1 MTTKQKLPR
10 FEEQGSDWESNG
22 LFAAKDWRYEALVDY
37 LKLSPS
43 YKLACDWARGQK
55 GPAPDRAPRD
65 WNKVLKV
72 YDDFGDVFRIRE
84 SAWWNIR
91 GRELFGIRASQVRT
105 FALGSSN
112 AYKLVDDQ
120 LLKKAEITWT
130 QMAKPDS
137 LIIAIP
143 TNQTK
148 QVALKQIR
156 AIIRDCE
163 FKTAKPLKAKY
174 ELVRSKLRESTI
186 KLGIFALKMYRRG
199 APLWVIANQLD
210 LAPAYQI
217 ELDERGIPD
226 HSDLNIADK
235 KIRLQIMASKLI
247 AKAELIA
254 ENAARGI
261 YPSDAPCKYA
271 LKLGSATRKAGRP
284 AKPK

>member
-1 MTTKQKLPR
+1 MKINQKWPR
-10 FEEQGSDWESNG
+10 FEEQGSDWEFNG

-43 YKLACDWARGQK
+43 YKLVCDWAKNRK
-55 GPAPDRAPRD
+55 NPIPAQAPKD
-65 WNKVLKV
+65 WKKILRT
-72 YDDFGDVFRIRE
+72 YDDFGNILRIRE
-84 SAWWNIR
+84 SAWWDER
-91 GRELFGIRASQVRT
+91 GRQLFGIRAAQTKT
-105 FALGSSN
+105 FTIGLSSSD
-112 AYKLVDDQ
+112 KLIDDQ
-120 LLKKAEITWT
+120 LLTQAEISWN
-130 QMAKPDS
+130 QMARPDC
-137 LIIAIP
+137 LIISVP
-143 TNQTK
+143 TIQTK
-148 QVALKQIR
+148 QIALRQIS
-156 AIIRDCE
+156 AIIKNSE
-163 FKTAKPLKAKY
+163 FKTAKPIKAKY

-186 KLGIFALKMYRRG
+186 KLGISALKMYRRG
-199 APLWVIANQLD
+199 APLWVIANQLN

-271 LKLGSATRKAGRP
+271 IKLSSTSRKAGRP
-284 AKPK
+284 AKSK